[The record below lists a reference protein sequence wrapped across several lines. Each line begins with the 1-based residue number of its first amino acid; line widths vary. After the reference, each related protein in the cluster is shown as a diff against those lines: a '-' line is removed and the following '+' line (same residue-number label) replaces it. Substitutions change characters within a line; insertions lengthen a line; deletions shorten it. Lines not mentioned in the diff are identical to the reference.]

1 MIKSITLTFTLLIAI
16 SVSATCNMGGS
27 FGCESYTD
35 SGPDGLVLDPWQVY
49 DGNYSCA
56 SSSTS
61 NYYYDIEDI
70 SVQTGMTLE
79 ISFKTKTSDEFEIKA
94 ITSNGI
100 RHLQR
105 IRNQL
110 INDAVDGDR
119 WYWQT
124 YRHTFTKKSTTVS
137 QIRIKLPAYTNID
150 DFEWVLGDGSGGVPV
165 GRYLQLKDQTHFN
178 YTISEEDLFSP
189 VPKIWNL
196 ELEGVFGANDEALI
210 SMAPRS
216 ITPIYFPTCDSIID
230 SLIVAAPSESGG
242 DSFSLECEEVPFPLT
257 SRLPYLKIKN
267 NTAKSYCSAI
277 NFSIQTH
284 FNLSISD
291 DIQSTD
297 YVEVFDIITEFK

>member
-1 MIKSITLTFTLLIAI
+1 MIKSITLTFSLLIA
-16 SVSATCNMGGS
+16 VSIYATCNMSGS

-35 SGPDGLVLDPWQVY
+35 NGLNGLVLDPWQVY
-49 DGNYSCA
+49 EGRYSCA
-56 SSSTS
+56 SWFSS
-61 NYYYDIEDI
+61 NYDYDIEDI
-70 SVQTGMTLE
+70 SVQAGMAIE
-79 ISFKTKTSDEFEIKA
+79 ISFKTDTSDELDIKA

-100 RHLQR
+100 RHFQR
-105 IRNQL
+105 IRNQVVY
-110 INDAVDGDR
+110 DAVDGDR

-124 YRHTFTKKSTTVS
+124 YRHTFTGKSTTLR
-137 QIRIKLPAYTNID
+137 QIRMRIPSFTNID
-150 DFEWVLGDGSGGVPV
+150 DFEWILGNGSGGISD
-165 GRYLQLKDQTHFN
+165 GRYLQLKDQAHFN

-189 VPKIWNL
+189 VPKAWNL
-196 ELEGVFGANDEALI
+196 EFEGVFGANDEALI
-210 SMAPRS
+210 SLAPRS
-216 ITPIYFPTCDSIID
+216 ISPFYFPNCDSIID
-230 SLIVAAPSESGG
+230 SLIVVAPSESGG
-242 DSFSLECEEVPFPLT
+242 DSFSIECEEVPFPLT